1 MAGMKKYAPFIQMN
15 EELDEE
21 AMYRKIAQNINR
33 IRVEKGISIRV
44 LSLMANVS
52 EQTLY
57 RIESGMRRAT
67 IPVVYKIATALKV
80 SINDIL
86 EDISTIETGEP
97 NEKKKI

>member
-44 LSLMANVS
+44 LSLMVDVS
-52 EQTLY
+52 ELTLY
-57 RIESGMRRAT
+57 RIEAGTTQASIA
-67 IPVVYKIATALKV
+67 IIYKIATALKV

-86 EDISTIETGEP
+86 EDISAIETGEP

>member
-1 MAGMKKYAPFIQMN
+1 MAGIKKYAPFVQFN

-33 IRVEKGISIRV
+33 IRVEKGISIRI
-44 LSLMANVS
+44 LALMADVD
-52 EQTLY
+52 ERTLY
-57 RIESGMRRAT
+57 FIEAGNRRPS
-67 IPVVYKIATALKV
+67 IVIVYKIATALKV

-86 EDISTIETGEP
+86 EDISAIKTGEP

>member
-1 MAGMKKYAPFIQMN
+1 MAGIKKYVPFIRLN

-44 LSLMANVS
+44 LSLMTDINDK
-52 EQTLY
+52 TLY
-57 RIESGMRRAT
+57 RIESGNQRASVA
-67 IPVVYKIATALKV
+67 IIYRIATALKV

-86 EDISTIETGEP
+86 EDISAIETGEP
-97 NEKKKI
+97 NEEKI

>member
-1 MAGMKKYAPFIQMN
+1 MAGIKKYAPFLQLN
-15 EELDEE
+15 EELDED
-21 AMYRKIAQNINR
+21 AVYYKVAQNINR

-44 LSLMANVS
+44 LSLMVNVS

-86 EDISTIETGEP
+86 EDISAIETKQ
-97 NEKKKI
+97 NEKEEI